1 MAASM
6 QNGPVRELL
15 PVSAAV
21 EGGVLSVGGVP
32 LPRLAEEHG
41 TPLVVYC
48 ERTIREAARAY
59 REAAPDA
66 LLVYG
71 TKAFPNVAILR
82 LLAEEGFGADVSSGG
97 ELELAR
103 RAGIPGERIVVHGNN
118 KGDDE
123 LAAAAELGALVAVD
137 ALDEVERAVAAGVRR
152 ALVRVTP
159 GIEADTHE
167 AIRTAH
173 HGSKFGLPPHD
184 AIAAV
189 GALRD
194 AGVDVEGIHVHI
206 GSQLLHLRAAA
217 MTVEWLAL
225 FSRAL
230 PRRARLDA
238 AHRST
243 SAAASVS
250 PTSRTRRRRRSPSSS
265 PPSRTSSP
273 ARGSSSG
280 SSRRGSCS
288 SPAARSSA
296 ARASRVY
303 RVGSIKRASE
313 ATTYVAV
320 DGGLSDNPRPALYGA
335 RYCALLA
342 NRADEEPGESYAVA
356 GRHCESGDLLIERV
370 AAARAASRRPARRP
384 GDGRLHAG
392 DGLELQRR
400 PAPGR
405 RPRRRRRR
413 AHDPPPRDDRRPA
426 RARGLTSANP
436 RMYGRR
442 RGAML
447 PSWSSQQRCVPS
459 TVASSRPSPRWA
471 CPAT

>member
-1 MAASM
+1 M
-6 QNGPVRELL
+6 QNGPMVTELL
-15 PVSAAV
+15 PLSAAIDD
-21 EGGVLSVGGVP
+21 GVLSVGGLP

-48 ERTIREAARAY
+48 ERTIRESARAY

-103 RAGIPGERIVVHGNN
+103 RAGVPGDRIVVHGNN

-137 ALDEVERAVAAGVRR
+137 ALDEVDRAVAAGVRR

-184 AIAAV
+184 AIAAI

-206 GSQLLHLRAAA
+206 GSQLLHLRAAG

-225 FSRAL
+225 FSARCRAE
-230 PRRARLDA
+230 LDWTPSVIDLGGGLGV
-238 AHRST
+238 AHVPDE
-243 SAAASVS
+243 A
-250 PTSRTRRRRRSPSSS
+250 
-265 PPSRTSSP
+265 PPSI
-273 ARGSSSG
+273 AEFV
-280 SSRRGSCS
+280 
-288 SPAARSSA
+288 AAVSDEL
-296 ARASRVY
+296 ARAWALERLEPPRLVLEPGRSLVGRAGVTVY

-335 RYCALLA
+335 RYSALLA

-370 AAARAASRRPARRP
+370 ALP
-384 GDGRLHAG
+384 
-392 DGLELQRR
+392 E
-400 PAPGR
+400 
-405 RPRRRRRR
+405 PRRGDLLAIPATGAYTLAMGSNYNAVPRPPAILVADGTARTIRRRETI
-413 AHDPPPRDDRRPA
+413 DDLLA
-426 RARGLTSANP
+426 LEA
-436 RMYGRR
+436 
-442 RGAML
+442 
-447 PSWSSQQRCVPS
+447 
-459 TVASSRPSPRWA
+459 
-471 CPAT
+471 